1 MRDIKEILEDYPS
14 LKLQYEQME
23 NMSFVR
29 LLLKKDQ
36 RKELDRIKKEMK
48 DLIMTTE
55 EYNNNFSDYGW
66 IAYSLINVEFMKNA
80 NIIFK
85 ENGIE
90 KAEDFI
96 SDYYKDNIKN
106 TKRFIQYST
115 KEFRKRANII
125 DEAFEAYESEKYYS
139 AITLFLTIADGVIND
154 FIKNKGF
161 FTEGVDL
168 DCWDCLVEC
177 DKGLK
182 KLKEIYNLPRKK
194 TVEDMVTM
202 PYRNGILHG
211 RDLNFG
217 NKYVAGKCNVLL
229 LAISEWIKSKNTE
242 ESRKDKYKKEAN
254 PPKLSE
260 SIKKLQETQDN
271 RRIINRWTSK
281 DIVIGKDIPITGIKE
296 DYKQYDFIYNF
307 VETLELWKS
316 KNYGELSKRF
326 EILFNYETRDGFK
339 PKRCRELFEK
349 NILLEFELTNIIDQ
363 AICMKVIE
371 INVQIQKEN
380 KVTNGKMKIGMVYE
394 GKEGIF
400 AIPEKNNGEWKIYPQ
415 DVRVLYE

>member
-1 MRDIKEILEDYPS
+1 MREIKEILEGYPS

-23 NMSFVR
+23 NMSFAR
-29 LLLKKDQ
+29 LLLKKEQ
-36 RKELDRIKKEMK
+36 REELDRIKKEMN
-48 DLIMTTE
+48 DLIITTE
-55 EYNNNFSDYGW
+55 EYNNNFSNYGW

-80 NIIFK
+80 NNIFK

-96 SDYYKDNIKN
+96 SDYYKDNIEN

-154 FIKNKGF
+154 FTKNKGF

-194 TVEDMVTM
+194 TVEDIVTM

-260 SIKKLQETQDN
+260 SIKKLQEIEDN

-281 DIVIGKDIPITGIKE
+281 DIVIGKDIPITGVKE
-296 DYKQYDFIYNF
+296 DYEQYDFIYNF
-307 VETLELWKS
+307 VETLEIWKL

-326 EILFNYETRDGFK
+326 EILFNYETRDSFK

-349 NILLEFELTNIIDQ
+349 NILLEFELTKITDQ
-363 AICMKVIE
+363 AICMKIIE
-371 INVQIQKEN
+371 LNVKIQKES
-380 KVTNGKMKIGMVYE
+380 KVVNGKMKIGMVYE
-394 GKEGIF
+394 GKGDIL

-415 DVRVLYE
+415 DVKVLYE

>member
-154 FIKNKGF
+154 FTKNKGF

-217 NKYVAGKCNVLL
+217 NKYVAGNVMF
-229 LAISEWIKSKNTE
+229 
-242 ESRKDKYKKEAN
+242 Y
-254 PPKLSE
+254 
-260 SIKKLQETQDN
+260 
-271 RRIINRWTSK
+271 
-281 DIVIGKDIPITGIKE
+281 
-296 DYKQYDFIYNF
+296 F
-307 VETLELWKS
+307 
-316 KNYGELSKRF
+316 
-326 EILFNYETRDGFK
+326 
-339 PKRCRELFEK
+339 
-349 NILLEFELTNIIDQ
+349 
-363 AICMKVIE
+363 
-371 INVQIQKEN
+371 
-380 KVTNGKMKIGMVYE
+380 
-394 GKEGIF
+394 
-400 AIPEKNNGEWKIYPQ
+400 
-415 DVRVLYE
+415 

>member
-1 MRDIKEILEDYPS
+1 
-14 LKLQYEQME
+14 
-23 NMSFVR
+23 
-29 LLLKKDQ
+29 
-36 RKELDRIKKEMK
+36 
-48 DLIMTTE
+48 MTTE

-154 FIKNKGF
+154 FTKNKGF

-307 VETLELWKS
+307 VETLEIWKS

-363 AICMKVIE
+363 AIFMKVIE